1 MNKTLNRISS
11 LVPNNAC
18 YKNIASK
25 LNFDGFQIE
34 PITQP
39 KRTKVLKV
47 AIPSSVVLFSTIIC
61 FALVLL
67 LPLLANNSSSRLAQL
82 NDEKIIAV
90 LASYQSEAEAIPM
103 SAPGLDKVYE
113 NYISF
118 KKSDNFD
125 INFFCETK
133 LSADS
138 FYICYYLPNTTIEK
152 IEAIIDEE
160 TLPNYLF
167 INPESTI
174 DNNPLHSYLRVY
186 WYLYK
191 QDILTDDDR
200 LFVSKEQISNKTI
213 DVYVEDC
220 VLVKIT
226 RNINIQN
233 KEFGNLFLEG
243 IDFKYEEKNA
253 HIVDITSVSEK
264 LNDKTI
270 VYIDAPYLKSL
281 FNSDVYDASFLNCFT
296 YLIDETNNTFN
307 TFTEYDQYLLDK
319 DENYYDAIND
329 IIINKEYVT
338 TSVYNDND
346 GVLHKLDT
354 YKVICDYNK
363 SKILFDI
370 E

>member
-47 AIPSSVVLFSTIIC
+47 AIPSSVVLFSTIFC

-67 LPLLANNSSSRLAQL
+67 LPPLANNSGSRLAQF

-90 LASYQSEAEAIPM
+90 LSSYQSEAEAIPM

-125 INFFCETK
+125 INFFYETK

-167 INPESTI
+167 INPESAI

-191 QDILTDDDR
+191 QDILSDDDR

-233 KEFGNLFLEG
+233 KEFANLFLED

-346 GVLHKLDT
+346 GVLHKLDA